1 MRRLL
6 GPVLAATALAIL
18 GMGGYIAYLSYTV
31 SREFEARRW
40 DLPAEVYA
48 APLELYA
55 GRRLGMTSLA
65 VELRRLGYRDDTGK
79 GGARPPQPGHYRR
92 QGATLELTTRAYRYE
107 GEAETAKAVEIR
119 FTGDTLTGIASP
131 AGEAVPLLRLD
142 PLLIGSLFPAHGE
155 DRIILTPDETPP
167 LLVETLKAVEDR
179 RFDDHHGVDLR
190 AMLRAAFVDLRHGE
204 IREGGSTLTQ
214 QLVRS
219 FFLSNERTFDR
230 KVREALMA
238 IALELRYSKAELM
251 QAYINEV
258 YLAQDG
264 VRAIHGF
271 GLASQ
276 FYFGKPIAELELHEL
291 ALLVAQVRGPSYY
304 NPRTHPKRALERRN
318 LILDEMAAQG
328 LVDKQ
333 AAAAAESQPL
343 DVLPSAGRIAS
354 YFASFLDAVR
364 RQLYFEYPPGV
375 LERKGMTVL
384 TTLDPAIQSAAEGA
398 LKDELD
404 KLDAERGRKTPE
416 LEGAVVVTNPQTADV
431 LAIVGS
437 RKSGFDGFNRAL
449 DAQRPI
455 GSLVKPAVYLAA
467 LETKRYTLAST
478 VDDSPIAVP
487 LEDGSQWKP
496 NNFTDESHG
505 RVPLVQALAES
516 FNLATVRLGLDVGVD
531 KVAKLLVRLGLTH
544 EPARYPSLLLGAVEL
559 TPFEVAQVYNTLA
572 NGGFRAP
579 LRAVRAVLDSE
590 GKTVHT
596 YPLKIDEA
604 ADPDNV
610 YAVNQALVQVMERG
624 TGKTAHHLIEPGLT
638 VAGKTGTSDDLRD
651 SWFAGFTNDRL
662 IVSWVGNDAN
672 RATGL
677 TGAAGASKVWAA
689 VLNRLDAKSYDV
701 PPPAGVDMQWID
713 YDTGLATEPSC
724 PKAVQLPLPQGTDPP
739 AARSCGST
747 KTEVAPGIRNWLRNA
762 LK

>member
-1 MRRLL
+1 MLVLTAL
-6 GPVLAATALAIL
+6 GVLAL
-18 GMGGYIAYLSYTV
+18 GGYIAYLSYTV

-55 GRRLGMTSLA
+55 GRRLSMQALA

-79 GGARPPQPGHYRR
+79 AATETPQAGHYRR
-92 QGATLELTTRAYRYE
+92 EGATLDLTTRAYRYE
-107 GEAETAKAVEIR
+107 GESEPSTAVKIDFSGERLTEI
-119 FTGDTLTGIASP
+119 TGTGSRS
-131 AGEAVPLLRLD
+131 VPLLRLD

-155 DRIILTPDETPP
+155 DRLILTPDEIPP
-167 LLVETLKAVEDR
+167 LLVQTLKAVEDR
-179 RFDDHHGVDLR
+179 RFDEHHGVDLR
-190 AMLRAAFVDLRHGE
+190 AMLRAALVDLRHGE
-204 IREGGSTLTQ
+204 LRQGGSTLTQ

-219 FFLSNERTFDR
+219 FFLSNKRTFER
-230 KVREALMA
+230 KLREALMA
-238 IALELRYSKAELM
+238 IALELRYSKTELM
-251 QAYINEV
+251 QAYVNEV

-276 FYFGKPIAELELHEL
+276 FYFGKPIGELELHEL

-304 NPRTHPKRALERRN
+304 NPRTHPQRALERRN
-318 LILDEMAAQG
+318 LILDEMASQG

-333 AAAAAESQPL
+333 AAEAAEAQPL
-343 DVLPSAGRIAS
+343 GVLPSAGRIES
-354 YFASFLDAVR
+354 YFAAFLDAVR
-364 RQLYFEYPPGV
+364 RQLYFEYPPDV

-384 TTLDPAIQSAAEGA
+384 TTLDPAVQAAAESA
-398 LKDELD
+398 LKSELD
-404 KLDAERGRKTPE
+404 KLDADRGRKTPE

-467 LETKRYTLAST
+467 LDTKRYTLAST
-478 VDDSPIAVP
+478 IDDSPISVP
-487 LEDGSQWKP
+487 LPDGSQWKP
-496 NNFTDESHG
+496 NNFSDESHG

-559 TPFEVAQVYNTLA
+559 SPFEVAQVYNTLA

-579 LRAVRAVLDSE
+579 LRVVRAVLDSE

-596 YPLKIDEA
+596 YPLNIDEA
-604 ADPDNV
+604 ADPANV

-624 TGKTAHHLIEPGLT
+624 TGKTARRLIDPNLT

-689 VLNRLDAKSYDV
+689 VLNRLDAKPYDV
-701 PPPAGVDMQWID
+701 PPPAGMNMQWID
-713 YDTGLATEPSC
+713 YDTGLATDPSC
-724 PKAVQLPLPQGTDPP
+724 PNAVQLPLPEGTDPP

-747 KTEVAPGIRNWLRNA
+747 KTEIAPGIRNWLRKA